1 MGSANPEDIGP
12 ERDKVALSLGLG
24 GFAKHVLLCT
34 GPECV
39 SHDLGMLAWDALK
52 SGIKEEGLGKS
63 CYRTKVGCLRV
74 CKSGPVAVVY
84 PEGVW
89 YHSMTAE
96 RIPRL
101 VKDHLVKDCLVE
113 ENRIGT
119 YPLSESTTPS

>member
-24 GFAKHVLLCT
+24 GFAKHILLCT

-119 YPLSESTTPS
+119 YPLSESTTLS

>member
-89 YHSMTAE
+89 YHSMTAD

-119 YPLSESTTPS
+119 YPLSESTPLS

>member
-1 MGSANPEDIGP
+1 M
-12 ERDKVALSLGLG
+12 GLG
-24 GFAKHVLLCT
+24 GFAKHILLCT

-119 YPLSESTTPS
+119 YPLSESTTLS

>member
-119 YPLSESTTPS
+119 YPLSESTPLS

>member
-39 SHDLGMLAWDALK
+39 SHDLGMLAWNALK

-119 YPLSESTTPS
+119 YPLSESTTLS

>member
-12 ERDKVALSLGLG
+12 EREKVALSLGLG

-74 CKSGPVAVVY
+74 CQSGPVAVVY

-96 RIPRL
+96 RIHRL
-101 VKDHLVKDCLVE
+101 VKDHLANGCLVE

>member
-1 MGSANPEDIGP
+1 MRSANPEDIGP

-119 YPLSESTTPS
+119 YPLSESTTLS

>member
-12 ERDKVALSLGLG
+12 ERDKVGLSLGLG

-119 YPLSESTTPS
+119 YPLSESTTLS

>member
-119 YPLSESTTPS
+119 YPLSESTTLS

>member
-52 SGIKEEGLGKS
+52 SGLKEEGLGKS

-119 YPLSESTTPS
+119 YPLSESTPLS

>member
-24 GFAKHVLLCT
+24 GYAKHVLLCT

-119 YPLSESTTPS
+119 YPLSESTTLS

>member
-24 GFAKHVLLCT
+24 GYAKHVLLCT

-119 YPLSESTTPS
+119 YPLSESTPLS

>member
-1 MGSANPEDIGP
+1 MGSANPGDIGP

-119 YPLSESTTPS
+119 YPLSESTTLS

>member
-39 SHDLGMLAWDALK
+39 SHDFGMLAWDALK

-63 CYRTKVGCLRV
+63 LC
-74 CKSGPVAVVY
+74 AN
-84 PEGVW
+84 
-89 YHSMTAE
+89 
-96 RIPRL
+96 I
-101 VKDHLVKDCLVE
+101 D
-113 ENRIGT
+113 
-119 YPLSESTTPS
+119 

>member
-24 GFAKHVLLCT
+24 GYAKHVLLCT

-89 YHSMTAE
+89 YHSMTAD

-119 YPLSESTTPS
+119 YPLSESTTLS

>member
-89 YHSMTAE
+89 YHSMTAD

-119 YPLSESTTPS
+119 YPLSESTTLS